1 MSQLTDLFTDVA
13 NAIRAKLGSQATMTP
28 LEFAA
33 NIEQIPSNPFS
44 RVANFPAA
52 AATGTNTITLP
63 YVSER
68 YKLIGVV
75 GSWDMETGFTADNQ
89 IIYIIFN
96 APFGDFSSTSQA
108 TAGITWKNNH
118 ASGWYPT
125 VNSFSWNQS
134 TKTLTAPAGFTFD
147 ANASYKAIVVT
158 K

>member
-28 LEFAA
+28 LEFAT
-33 NIEQIPSNPFS
+33 NIEQIPSNVFNK
-44 RVANFPAA
+44 VANFPAA

-63 YVSER
+63 YVSEK
-68 YKLIGVV
+68 YALIGVV
-75 GSWDMETGFTADNQ
+75 GTWEGETGFTANNQ
-89 IIYIIFN
+89 IVYVIFN
-96 APFGDFSSTSQA
+96 APFGDFSSTNQA
-108 TAGITWKNNH
+108 AAGITWNNNH
-118 ASGWYPT
+118 VLGWYPT

-134 TKTLTAPAGFTFD
+134 SKTLTAPAGYTFD

>member
-28 LEFAA
+28 LEFAT

-44 RVANFPAA
+44 KVANFPAA

-63 YVSER
+63 YVSDK

-75 GSWDMETGFTADNQ
+75 GTWDMAGFTGDNQ
-89 IIYIIFN
+89 IVYVIFN
-96 APFGDFSSTSQA
+96 APFGDFSSTNQA
-108 TAGITWKNNH
+108 TAGITWNSNH
-118 ASGWYPT
+118 VSGWYPT

-134 TKTLTAPAGFTFD
+134 SKTLTAPAGFTFD